1 MRYKLT
7 AFISGGMDE
16 VIEAL
21 VMADRA
27 ARMETSQ
34 L

>member
-1 MRYKLT
+1 MRYKT
-7 AFISGGMDE
+7 IFIGGMDG

-21 VMADRA
+21 AMADRA